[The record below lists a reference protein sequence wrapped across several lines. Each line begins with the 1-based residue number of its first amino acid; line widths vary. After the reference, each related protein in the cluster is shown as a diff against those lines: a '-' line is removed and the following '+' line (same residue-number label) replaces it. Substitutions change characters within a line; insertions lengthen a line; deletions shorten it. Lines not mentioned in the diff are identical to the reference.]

1 MQPLQTA
8 VLKQVDRPVAI
19 AFGFIVV
26 LLLAGSLYSSSF
38 LSANY
43 LLQQLQ
49 VAAFLG
55 LIASGVML
63 VILLIS
69 VPFAFTGALGLSIL
83 TDSPIGIPSMI
94 GMLMLI
100 GIAAAFRMEIGR
112 AHV

>member
-38 LSANY
+38 LPANY

-63 VILLIS
+63 VIRSEEHTSEHQSPMRTTDAVFCLQIKQQTKILKNK
-69 VPFAFTGALGLSIL
+69 LSK
-83 TDSPIGIPSMI
+83 
-94 GMLMLI
+94 
-100 GIAAAFRMEIGR
+100 
-112 AHV
+112 